1 MADNYLE
8 KHYADYEARKQA
20 YRQGGV
26 RKAVHRAMWQV
37 ATIVL
42 PSTDDVAM
50 QDFYVNIFGG
60 EPDGDTA
67 VVFDNGLR
75 LEFEPKNIDF
85 IVKFAISMVSQY
97 QLEQLIRRLLDAGI
111 VIENDK
117 IIDPSGNEIRI
128 KNIG

>member
-20 YRQGGV
+20 YRQGGAH
-26 RKAVHRAMWQV
+26 KAVRRAMWQV

-50 QDFYVNIFGG
+50 QGFYVNIFGG
-60 EPDGDTA
+60 ELDGNNA

-75 LEFEPKNIDF
+75 LDFVPKNADF
-85 IVKFAISMVSQY
+85 IVKYAISMVSQY
-97 QLEQLIRRLLDAGI
+97 QREQLFRRLSEAG
-111 VIENDK
+111 VAVEEERVF
-117 IIDPSGNEIRI
+117 DPSGNEILI
-128 KNIG
+128 KCF

>member
-20 YRQGGV
+20 YRQGGA
-26 RKAVHRAMWQV
+26 RKAVRRAMWQV

-50 QDFYVNIFGG
+50 LEFYVNIFGG
-60 EPDGDTA
+60 EADGDNA

-75 LEFEPKNIDF
+75 LDFVSKNADF
-85 IVKFAISMVSQY
+85 IVKFAISMASQY
-97 QLEQLIRRLLDAGI
+97 QLEQLIRRLSEAG
-111 VIENDK
+111 VAVEDGRVL
-117 IIDPSGNEIRI
+117 DPSGNEILI
-128 KNIG
+128 KE

>member
-20 YRQGGV
+20 YRQGGA
-26 RKAVHRAMWQV
+26 RKAVRRAMWQV

-50 QDFYVNIFGG
+50 LEFYVNIFGG
-60 EPDGDTA
+60 EADGDNA

-75 LEFEPKNIDF
+75 LDFVSKNADF
-85 IVKFAISMVSQY
+85 IVKFAISMASQY
-97 QLEQLIRRLLDAGI
+97 QLEQLIRRLMEAG
-111 VIENDK
+111 VAVEDGRVL
-117 IIDPSGNEIRI
+117 DPSGNEILI
-128 KNIG
+128 KE